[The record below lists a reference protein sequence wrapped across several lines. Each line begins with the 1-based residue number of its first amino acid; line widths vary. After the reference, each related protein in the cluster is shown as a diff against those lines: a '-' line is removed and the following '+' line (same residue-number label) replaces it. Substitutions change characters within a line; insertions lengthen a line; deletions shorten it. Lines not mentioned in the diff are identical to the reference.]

1 LNGSKE
7 LAVPKSEDDFNR
19 EALEAEMRAA
29 EHHVP
34 GDGNGLTME
43 QQAIRLVDALF
54 RMPLDSTE
62 DPNVVLGIRSSW
74 AEIKE
79 KQGHDITK
87 WDNDS
92 LNLFLGALS
101 TVQDIVFTG
110 IMAVAAIRDIRK
122 NKNGYN

>member
-7 LAVPKSEDDFNR
+7 PAVPKSEDDFNR
-19 EALEAEMRAA
+19 EALEAEIRAA

-34 GDGNGLTME
+34 GDGAGLTME
-43 QQAIRLVDALF
+43 QQAIRLIDALF

-62 DPNVVLGIRSSW
+62 NPQVVLGIRATW
-74 AEIKE
+74 AEVKE
-79 KQGHDITK
+79 KQGLDITK

-110 IMAVAAIRDIRK
+110 IMAVAAIREIRR
-122 NKNGYN
+122 NKNDYN